1 MDNKVTPEQLQVINK
16 ALEERIVEANKDKT
30 KWKNVLPD
38 LMAADVFV
46 VARLAD
52 AGEAAPGKKRLD
64 IMMIMD
70 KNGHSVVPF
79 FTSPAKMSV
88 LVTPEKK
95 TFDCMKLN
103 TIKLFQTIKGKTA
116 VLNPNSAAAKLFTPF
131 DMNVLVMEHL
141 NKSK

>member
-46 VARLAD
+46 VARLVD
-52 AGEAAPGKKRLD
+52 AGDAAPGKKRLD

-103 TIKLFQTIKGKTA
+103 TVKLFQAIKGKTA
-116 VLNPNSAAAKLFTPF
+116 VLNPNSTAAKLFTPF